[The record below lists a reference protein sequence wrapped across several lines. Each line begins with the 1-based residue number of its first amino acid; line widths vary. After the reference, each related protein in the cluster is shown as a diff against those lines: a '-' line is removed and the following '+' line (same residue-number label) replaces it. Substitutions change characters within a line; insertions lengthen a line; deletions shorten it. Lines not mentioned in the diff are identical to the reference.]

1 VVRTPGTPLP
11 VFFRP
16 PRKRVILAAVPGL
29 TPARLAAVKLLC
41 LDVDGVLTDGHLYWS
56 GPGVFSQRFSVKD
69 GVGIQ
74 LLQQSGVQVAILS
87 AGDVHSARDRAL
99 SLKLEHSYFGLT
111 DKVATFHELLGKL
124 GLAPT
129 DAAFMGDELS
139 DLPLLREVAVSF
151 TVPDA
156 PEEVRDAVDYVT
168 KRPGGDG
175 AVREVADLLRT
186 AKR

>member
-1 VVRTPGTPLP
+1 M
-11 VFFRP
+11 
-16 PRKRVILAAVPGL
+16 
-29 TPARLAAVKLLC
+29 AVKLLC
-41 LDVDGVLTDGHLYWS
+41 LDVDGVLTDGHLYWA

-74 LLQQSGVQVAILS
+74 LLQKVGVQIAILS
-87 AGDVHSARDRAL
+87 AGDVPSARDRAQG
-99 SLKLEHSYFGLT
+99 LKLEHAYFGLT

-124 GLAPT
+124 GLKAT

-139 DLPLLREVAVSF
+139 DMPLLAEVAVSF

-156 PEEVRDAVDYVT
+156 PDEVRSAVDYVT

-175 AVREVADLLRT
+175 AVREVADLIR
-186 AKR
+186 AARA

>member
-1 VVRTPGTPLP
+1 VPARPTCHCSVVS
-11 VFFRP
+11 
-16 PRKRVILAAVPGL
+16 AL
-29 TPARLAAVKLLC
+29 TPERLSAVKLLC

-87 AGDVHSARDRAL
+87 AGDVRSARDRAL
-99 SLKLEHSYFGLT
+99 SLKLEHAYFGLT
-111 DKVATFHELLGKL
+111 DKVAAFHELLGKL
-124 GLAPT
+124 GLQPIDT
-129 DAAFMGDELS
+129 AFMGDELS
-139 DLPLLREVAVSF
+139 DLPLLGEVAVSF

-156 PEEVRDAVDYVT
+156 PEEVREAVDYVT

-175 AVREVADLLRT
+175 AVREVADLLRA